1 MSLRSPL
8 SQVEGMGSAKDGT
21 AHWWAQRV
29 TAIALIPLTLWLA
42 FSLLALPDL
51 HYETVRIWLSVPISA
66 FLSVLLVGVLS
77 YHSYLG
83 TQVIVEDYV
92 ASAGMKVFMLLLLK
106 FLYVLCAGIGIFA
119 VMRVLFGYSP
129 L

>member
-8 SQVEGMGSAKDGT
+8 SRVEGMGSAKDGT

-29 TAIALIPLTLWLA
+29 TAVALVPLTLWMTC
-42 FSLLALPDL
+42 SLLTLPDL
-51 HYETVRIWLSVPISA
+51 HYETVRVWLSVPLSA
-66 FLSVLLVGVLS
+66 FLSVLLIGVLGF
-77 YHSYLG
+77 HSYLG
-83 TQVIVEDYV
+83 TQVIIEDYI
-92 ASAGMKVFMLLLLK
+92 ASTGMKIFTLLLLK

-119 VMRVLFGYSP
+119 VLRVVFGYTP